1 MDGAVYIL
9 DIKSNEWRVPPS
21 GQVYRE
27 GHSALY
33 IGDDTI
39 LIYGG
44 VPEDAYN
51 RHYNHSQLLKYK
63 VKENVWESIEAQ
75 GPAIP
80 ETRSRHAA
88 CLSEDKTKMFVS
100 GGLYKDEMNDPYDDL
115 RVFDLKTGVWEG
127 SRKFIRR
134 FDHFITHYDGKIWA
148 LGGLTKDMAHV
159 TEISWFDLQTNITG
173 SIKIHHLPKI
183 DGDHIFVR
191 NGSQSSSSFLL
202 DVVIPLYSA
211 HTPLEPCIGLYDL
224 NNLRWHAALSG
235 AFQPLLG
242 HKWKHTFIH
251 ESNLY
256 LLGYPVVD
264 GSDDA
269 PFDFNL
275 NTIISLDLA
284 DLGIMER
291 ENRKRKHSDD
301 SMSSEFGSLLAN
313 EEFTDFEIIGIEGNE
328 RPSLNSKFIER
339 NEVQL
344 DAPFQETHNDT
355 FVKSNPLKVH
365 TTILLAR
372 WPHFKRIITSGMQET
387 KTNTLFIPEPIEWLK
402 ALMEYLYTNDLSKGT
417 LELYSGLLI
426 LSNLY
431 EVPKLRK
438 FCLNQIYLK
447 GFTAQGAI
455 KIWSRARLI
464 NEEVL
469 AHNAANYCSKN
480 WKIVIRTR
488 AFEELA
494 KEEIIDFCRMITI
507 GQTNSSALYIASGAT
522 GEDGFNLNNYDRDYS
537 TTMSQSNS
545 FGHYDTAPNFGLP
558 ERQNVLIN
566 PDDNEP
572 KDDEIY
578 YNVPPGLEHAVG
590 FGVPGMTSFRRLS

>member
-1 MDGAVYIL
+1 
-9 DIKSNEWRVPPS
+9 
-21 GQVYRE
+21 
-27 GHSALY
+27 
-33 IGDDTI
+33 
-39 LIYGG
+39 
-44 VPEDAYN
+44 
-51 RHYNHSQLLKYK
+51 
-63 VKENVWESIEAQ
+63 
-75 GPAIP
+75 
-80 ETRSRHAA
+80 
-88 CLSEDKTKMFVS
+88 
-100 GGLYKDEMNDPYDDL
+100 
-115 RVFDLKTGVWEG
+115 
-127 SRKFIRR
+127 
-134 FDHFITHYDGKIWA
+134 
-148 LGGLTKDMAHV
+148 
-159 TEISWFDLQTNITG
+159 
-173 SIKIHHLPKI
+173 
-183 DGDHIFVR
+183 
-191 NGSQSSSSFLL
+191 
-202 DVVIPLYSA
+202 
-211 HTPLEPCIGLYDL
+211 
-224 NNLRWHAALSG
+224 
-235 AFQPLLG
+235 
-242 HKWKHTFIH
+242 
-251 ESNLY
+251 
-256 LLGYPVVD
+256 
-264 GSDDA
+264 
-269 PFDFNL
+269 
-275 NTIISLDLA
+275 
-284 DLGIMER
+284 
-291 ENRKRKHSDD
+291 
-301 SMSSEFGSLLAN
+301 
-313 EEFTDFEIIGIEGNE
+313 
-328 RPSLNSKFIER
+328 
-339 NEVQL
+339 
-344 DAPFQETHNDT
+344 
-355 FVKSNPLKVH
+355 
-365 TTILLAR
+365 
-372 WPHFKRIITSGMQET
+372 MQET

-545 FGHYDTAPNFGLP
+545 FGHYDAAPNFGLP

-590 FGVPGMTSFRRLS
+590 FGVPGMTSYRRLS